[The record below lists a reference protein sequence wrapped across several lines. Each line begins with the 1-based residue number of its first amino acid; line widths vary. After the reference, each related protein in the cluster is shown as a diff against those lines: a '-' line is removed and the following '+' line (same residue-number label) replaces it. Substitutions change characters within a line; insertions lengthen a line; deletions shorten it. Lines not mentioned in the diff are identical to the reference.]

1 MMTWVWLFRGVLAA
15 LLCAGLNGCLPS
27 GQSTLEEEK
36 EPHYL
41 TGKSCISR
49 MDYKGAIEAF
59 ETALELNPHSASAHF
74 QLGWL
79 FEEKEP
85 DPAAAIYHYE
95 QFLKLRPNA
104 DNGEVIRQ
112 HINNCRQDLARTVL
126 PLPIT
131 PGMQR
136 EFEQLA
142 EENKRLRDENE
153 KWKAYF
159 ASQTQAPASPAG
171 QPAAPRV
178 ATGSSP
184 APPTAVD
191 AAHQITPS
199 AVRPL
204 AGQAAARSHIVQ
216 LGDTPSSIARKY
228 GVKLDALM
236 GANAGLDPRRLR
248 VGQTLNIPPP

>member
-1 MMTWVWLFRGVLAA
+1 MMTWAWLFRGVLAA

-27 GQSTLEEEK
+27 GQSALEEEK

-41 TGKSCISR
+41 TGKSSISR

-79 FEEKEP
+79 YEEKEP

-126 PLPIT
+126 PLPVT
-131 PGMQR
+131 PGMQH

-171 QPAAPRV
+171 QPAARV
-178 ATGSSP
+178 AAGASP
-184 APPTAVD
+184 VPPVVVD
-191 AAHQITPS
+191 AAHPNTPA
-199 AVRPL
+199 AVRP
-204 AGQAAARSHIVQ
+204 AAPPAAARSHVVQ
-216 LGDTPSSIARKY
+216 SGDTLSSIARKY

-236 GANAGLDPRRLR
+236 SANPGLDPRRLR
-248 VGQTLNIPPP
+248 VGQTLSVPGQ

>member
-1 MMTWVWLFRGVLAA
+1 MMTWAWLFRGALAV

-27 GQSTLEEEK
+27 GQSMLEEEK

-79 FEEKEP
+79 YEEKEP

-112 HINNCRQDLARTVL
+112 HINNCKQDLARTVL
-126 PLPIT
+126 PLPVT

-159 ASQTQAPASPAG
+159 ASQTPAPANPPG
-171 QPAAPRV
+171 QPAARV

-184 APPTAVD
+184 APSTVAD
-191 AAHQITPS
+191 AAHQNTP
-199 AVRPL
+199 AAGRP
-204 AGQAAARSHIVQ
+204 AAAPTAARTHVVQ
-216 LGDTPSSIARKY
+216 SGDTPSSIARKY
-228 GVKLDALM
+228 GLKLDALM
-236 GANAGLDPRRLR
+236 NANPGLDPRRLR
-248 VGQTLNIPPP
+248 VGQTLNLPPS